1 MITTRRWPLGGH
13 ICIALA
19 KVGFDVA
26 VISPPKS
33 PLRAIDVIRSHFK
46 YGRFAP
52 LSSIERAIA
61 TASPDL
67 LICADD
73 WAVAHLHRIY
83 DRASKSP
90 RSKSLA
96 NLIETSLG
104 DPAGFRTAETMT
116 GLIGLAQSEQLPCP
130 KTTIVSSNGMLEK
143 ALQHAT
149 YPVLLK
155 GDGYS
160 GGGGVRILR
169 SRFDATKFAGEMQL
183 PILWSNTLR
192 RAAGKYVY
200 AGILKRLSR
209 WPSIGCVQEFISG
222 VPANRAVLCWKGTVV
237 AGISVEACETIKLF
251 GATSLARIIDND
263 QMSRTADLLVARLG
277 MSGFVGFDFV
287 LDSAGNALLLE
298 MNARVTPI
306 AHIPTERGDLISAL
320 YTQMTGRPPALSRPK
335 IAQNKIALFP
345 QEVLRSKGA
354 DHLSSSYHD
363 VPWDQSDFVA
373 AALSP
378 LPRSFLGS
386 VRSVLR
392 RRPKTSESDLR
403 FY

>member
-1 MITTRRWPLGGH
+1 MTVRERSIIWAHEKIHLMEATISRRFLPSIESVLTPEPLNYSSRRQQPPNPVPRVLMITTRRWPLGGH

-33 PLRAIDVIRSHFK
+33 PLRAIDVITSHFK

-155 GDGYS
+155 GDG
-160 GGGGVRILR
+160 
-169 SRFDATKFAGEMQL
+169 
-183 PILWSNTLR
+183 
-192 RAAGKYVY
+192 
-200 AGILKRLSR
+200 
-209 WPSIGCVQEFISG
+209 
-222 VPANRAVLCWKGTVV
+222 
-237 AGISVEACETIKLF
+237 
-251 GATSLARIIDND
+251 
-263 QMSRTADLLVARLG
+263 
-277 MSGFVGFDFV
+277 
-287 LDSAGNALLLE
+287 
-298 MNARVTPI
+298 
-306 AHIPTERGDLISAL
+306 
-320 YTQMTGRPPALSRPK
+320 
-335 IAQNKIALFP
+335 
-345 QEVLRSKGA
+345 
-354 DHLSSSYHD
+354 
-363 VPWDQSDFVA
+363 
-373 AALSP
+373 
-378 LPRSFLGS
+378 
-386 VRSVLR
+386 
-392 RRPKTSESDLR
+392 
-403 FY
+403 